1 MLSLT
6 LSWQPC
12 SLSQRIR
19 HSSRLEAFHDPPFPG
34 KTEPSFS
41 SCHSTPAPA
50 AETTHCPQRCPN
62 DVAAEGLPFWK
73 PFLSPPL
80 SARYGHD
87 QVLLLRQSQ
96 GLPLL
101 GPEGGGLR
109 TPPLTSVFHWLRH
122 LDPEMNAYVKD
133 DRAVPPAVNLLLK
146 LYLRKKPDYV

>member
-62 DVAAEGLPFWK
+62 DVAAESYPGRGCPSGNHFSVPNLVLNTAMTRFRSYASHKVCHFW
-73 PFLSPPL
+73 
-80 SARYGHD
+80 
-87 QVLLLRQSQ
+87 
-96 GLPLL
+96 
-101 GPEGGGLR
+101 GPREGGCGLL
-109 TPPLTSVFHWLRH
+109 PS
-122 LDPEMNAYVKD
+122 
-133 DRAVPPAVNLLLK
+133 LLFSTG
-146 LYLRKKPDYV
+146 YDIWTQR